1 LRFSSEV
8 LYVFHEVVE
17 LAFDSFEGVRVNL
30 VLCGYA
36 IEDGL
41 EGFGFGFETES
52 VVNRCE
58 TNLCFVGD
66 VE

>member
-1 LRFSSEV
+1 V
-8 LYVFHEVVE
+8 
-17 LAFDSFEGVRVNL
+17 DTQ
-30 VLCGYA
+30 

-41 EGFGFGFETES
+41 EGFGFETES
-52 VVNRCE
+52 VVDRYE

>member
-1 LRFSSEV
+1 LHFSSEV
-8 LYVFHEVVE
+8 LHVFHEVVE
-17 LAFDSFEGVRVNL
+17 LAFDSFEGVGINP

-41 EGFGFGFETES
+41 EGFGFGFEPES
-52 VVNRCE
+52 IVNGCK
-58 TNLCFVGD
+58 TNLCLVGD